1 MGRLTLSQFSVGDR
15 DILRAVATEVA
26 EVADLPIMAERRG
39 MWKRHNAL
47 ERVRPMILFFPEGS
61 WRELLLDSDMTCED
75 AAARR
80 VEWTLRSRLYYHEHF
95 HDDTVIEKEWVVSRS
110 VHNTGWGLT
119 AKHFRSSMA
128 TGAWKFDPVIK
139 THRDLEKIKFPRVY
153 EDEDATA
160 RSLETAQE
168 LFGDILD
175 VKLKGVSHISFHLM
189 NIYTGLRGL
198 EQVMWDMIDDPNMVH
213 DAMAKLEEGHHELV
227 KQYVDLNL
235 LSLNNDATYHS
246 TGGNG
251 YTDELPPD
259 GYEPD
264 HVRPCDM
271 WASAESQEFD
281 PVSPDMHEEFALQYE
296 KRLLE
301 PFALTGYGCCDDL
314 EPKIHLVSQIPGIRR
329 ISIAPMADVD
339 RAAEKLGGDYIFSWK
354 PQPSHLVGDFDAD
367 MIREYIR
374 HTLDVSR
381 DCVIEMI
388 LKDTHTCENRP
399 ERFDEWSRIAR
410 ELVEE
415 Y

>member
-1 MGRLTLSQFSVGDR
+1 MSETSVGDR
-15 DILRAVATEVA
+15 EILRSLAEDVA
-26 EVADLPIMAERRG
+26 EIADLPVMAERRAE
-39 MWKRHNAL
+39 WKRHNAL
-47 ERVRPMILFFPEGS
+47 ERVRPMILIFPEGS
-61 WRELLLDSDMTCED
+61 WRELLPDSEMTCED
-75 AAARR
+75 SAARR
-80 VEWTLRSRLYYHEHF
+80 IEWTLRSRLYHHHNF
-95 HDDTVIEKEWVVSRS
+95 QDDTVIEKEWVAGRA

-119 AKHFRSSMA
+119 ARHFRSSMA

-139 THRDLEKIKFPRVY
+139 THADLDKIKFPRVY
-153 EDEDATA
+153 EDEDASA
-160 RSLETAQE
+160 RSLETAQD

-175 VKLKGVSHISFHLM
+175 VKQKGVSHVSFHLM
-189 NIYTGLRGL
+189 NTYTGLRGL

-213 DAMAKLEEGHHELV
+213 DAMARLEEGSHELV
-227 KQYVDLNL
+227 RQYVDLNL

-251 YTDELPPD
+251 YTDELPLDDYDPD
-259 GYEPD
+259 RI
-264 HVRPCDM
+264 RPCDM

-314 EPKIHLVSQIPGIRR
+314 EPKLHLVAEIPGIRR
-329 ISIAPMADVD
+329 ISIAPMANVD
-339 RAAEKLGGDYIFSWK
+339 RSAEKLGGDYIFSWK
-354 PQPSHLVGDFDAD
+354 PQPSHLVGEFDAD
-367 MIREYIR
+367 MVREYIR
-374 HTLDVSR
+374 HTLDISR

-399 ERFDEWSRIAR
+399 ERFNEWTRIAR

>member
-1 MGRLTLSQFSVGDR
+1 LSETTAGDR
-15 DILRAVATEVA
+15 EILRSLAQGFA
-26 EVADLPIMAERRG
+26 EIASLPIMAERRAN
-39 MWKRHNAL
+39 WKRHNAL
-47 ERVRPMILFFPEGS
+47 ERVRPTILIFPEGS
-61 WRELLLDSDMTCED
+61 WRELLPESPMKCEG
-75 AAARR
+75 AGARR
-80 VEWTLRSRLYYHEHF
+80 TEWTLRSRIYHHQNF
-95 HDDTVIEKEWVVSRS
+95 QDDTVIENEWVVNRA

-139 THRDLEKIKFPRVY
+139 TDADLDKIKFPRVY

-160 RSLETAQE
+160 RALTAGHE
-168 LFGDILD
+168 LFGDILV
-175 VKLKGVSHISFHLM
+175 VKRKGIAHISFHLM
-189 NIYTGLRGL
+189 NVYTGLRGL
-198 EQVMWDMIDDPNMVH
+198 EQVMWDMVDDPNMVH
-213 DAMAKLEEGHHELV
+213 DAMAKLEEGHHELAP
-227 KQYVDLNL
+227 QYVDLNL

-251 YTDELPPD
+251 YSEELPLDDFDPD
-259 GYEPD
+259 R
-264 HVRPCDM
+264 VRPCDM

-314 EPKIHLVSQIPGIRR
+314 EPKLHLVAEIPGMRR
-329 ISIAPMADVD
+329 VSIAPMANVD
-339 RAAEKLGGDYIFSWK
+339 RSAEKLGGDFIFSWK
-354 PQPSHLVGDFDAD
+354 PQPALLVGEFDAD
-367 MIREYIR
+367 MVRDYIR

-388 LKDTHTCENRP
+388 LKDTHTCENHP
-399 ERFDEWSRIAR
+399 ERFNDWTRIAR
-410 ELVEE
+410 EWVEA

>member
-1 MGRLTLSQFSVGDR
+1 MSETSANDR
-15 DILRAVATEVA
+15 EILRSLAEDVA
-26 EVADLPIMAERRG
+26 EVADLPVMAERRA

-47 ERVRPMILFFPEGS
+47 ERVRPMVLVDPQGS
-61 WRELLLDSDMTCED
+61 WRELLPDTEMTCEG

-80 VEWTLRSRLYYHEHF
+80 TEWTLRSRLYNHHNFE
-95 HDDTVIEKEWVVSRS
+95 DDTVIEKDWIVRRA

-119 AKHFRSSMA
+119 ARHLRSSMA

-139 THRDLEKIKFPRVY
+139 THADLDKIKFPRVY
-153 EDEDATA
+153 EDEDATTRA
-160 RSLETAQE
+160 VAAAEE

-175 VKLKGVSHISFHLM
+175 VKVKGIAHLSFHLM
-189 NIYTGLRGL
+189 NVYTGLRGL
-198 EQVMWDMIDDPNMVH
+198 EQVLFDMIDDPNMVH
-213 DAMAKLEEGHHELV
+213 DAMARLEEGHHGLV
-227 KQYVDLNL
+227 RQYVDMNL
-235 LSLNNDATYHS
+235 LSLNNDGTTHS

-259 GYEPD
+259 DCDPD
-264 HVRPCDM
+264 RVRPCDM

-281 PVSPDMHEEFALQYE
+281 PVSPEMHEEFTLQYE

-301 PFALTGYGCCDDL
+301 PFALNGYGCCDDL
-314 EPKIHLVSQIPGIRR
+314 EPKLHLVAEIPNIRR
-329 ISIAPMADVD
+329 VSIAPMANVD
-339 RAAEKLGGDYIFSWK
+339 SSAEKLGGDYIFSWK
-354 PQPSHLVGDFDAD
+354 PQPSHLVGEFDGD
-367 MIREYIR
+367 MVREYIR
-374 HTLDVSR
+374 QTLDVSR

-399 ERFDEWSRIAR
+399 ERFNEWSRIAR